1 VVFVTCSLESKQC
14 GCRCNE
20 RLKPIEFFCGCCF
33 QKSRSHCLLI
43 AIRRFARA
51 RIQHVE
57 NALMMSM
64 AQVAYAVTTS
74 KKDVIK
80 NARLACADFE
90 LPAARD
96 LMRHV
101 TSN

>member
-1 VVFVTCSLESKQC
+1 
-14 GCRCNE
+14 
-20 RLKPIEFFCGCCF
+20 
-33 QKSRSHCLLI
+33 
-43 AIRRFARA
+43 
-51 RIQHVE
+51 
-57 NALMMSM
+57 MMSM